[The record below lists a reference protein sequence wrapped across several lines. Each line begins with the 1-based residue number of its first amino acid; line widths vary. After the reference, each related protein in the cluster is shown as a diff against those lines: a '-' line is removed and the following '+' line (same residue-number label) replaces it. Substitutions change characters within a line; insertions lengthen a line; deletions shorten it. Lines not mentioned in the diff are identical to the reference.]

1 MFSNT
6 KYKKGEVVQNIV
18 VVFIIVAMMVTGI
31 GIFFGSMAT
40 GYPSTFNT
48 SSKYSGVMNNAS
60 LIYNSAHGF
69 QNSTEGMRE
78 APDTQTGATGLA
90 EFIPNAFGLLNF
102 VESFFT
108 AIVTMSGLP
117 LGWVVNFIVL
127 IGIVLVA
134 FAVANWLRGGS
145 RGL

>member
-1 MFSNT
+1 MLSST

-18 VVFIIVAMMVTGI
+18 VVFIVVAMMVTGI
-31 GIFFGSMAT
+31 GLFFGSLT
-40 GYPSTFNT
+40 TEYPSTFNT
-48 SSKYSGVMNNAS
+48 TSKYSGVMANAS
-60 LIYNSAHGF
+60 TIYNTAHGF
-69 QNSTEGMRE
+69 QNTTEGMRE

-90 EFIPNAFGLLNF
+90 EFIPNAFGVLNF
-102 VESFFT
+102 AESFFT

-117 LGWVVNFIVL
+117 LGWVVNFMIL
-127 IGIVLVA
+127 LGIVLVA